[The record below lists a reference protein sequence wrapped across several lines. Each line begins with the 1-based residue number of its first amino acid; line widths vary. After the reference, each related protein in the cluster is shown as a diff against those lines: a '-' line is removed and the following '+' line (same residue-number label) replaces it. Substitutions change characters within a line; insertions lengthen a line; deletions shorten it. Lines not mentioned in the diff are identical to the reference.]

1 MDKSHSKIYKDP
13 TYKDTFIFLLK
24 FTRKSIKDLPHQ
36 FILSG
41 IRQQRIQKASTVMSF
56 LGYLVIYTTGLLFL
70 IYTFF
75 NIDAKLSIDTQLGVF
90 FILTLVTLV
99 SFFIFSVFSKKIS
112 IALIRYQYKKH
123 NYNEIERKYLN
134 LEMSIRYHSF
144 NNDGKDDNFIERD
157 VYSNTL
163 TSDFHFKVEYKK
175 AYPVPDFNL
184 FKLWIDYILHLITF
198 KRG

>member
-1 MDKSHSKIYKDP
+1 MKNEKYKLYLNILKSYFLNYK
-13 TYKDTFIFLLK
+13 
-24 FTRKSIKDLPHQ
+24 KSIDWTYVLILY
-36 FILSG
+36 FIMICLILSEG
-41 IRQQRIQKASTVMSF
+41 CTYMRF
-56 LGYLVIYTTGLLFL
+56 FTT
-70 IYTFF
+70 T
-75 NIDAKLSIDTQLGVF
+75 GVF